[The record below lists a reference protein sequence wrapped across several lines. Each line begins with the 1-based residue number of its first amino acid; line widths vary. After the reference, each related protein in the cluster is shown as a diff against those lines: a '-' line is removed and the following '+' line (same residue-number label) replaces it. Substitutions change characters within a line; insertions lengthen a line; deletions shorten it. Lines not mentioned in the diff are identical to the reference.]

1 MTDINMLPDLIT
13 FEEVAQYLEVD
24 VETARLYARRPNNPL
39 PVIMISPKTIR
50 INKQYFLEWIES
62 NKKEVNK

>member
-1 MTDINMLPDLIT
+1 MLPDLIT

-24 VETARLYARRPNNPL
+24 VETARLYARRHNNPL

-50 INKQYFLEWIES
+50 INKQ
-62 NKKEVNK
+62 